1 MNQKIH
7 LIAIG
12 GSVMHNLALALHQAG
27 YLISG
32 SDDQIYEPA
41 KSRLSSVGIL
51 PPREGW
57 FPEKIDSSLDLVIL
71 GMHAKNDNPEIQ
83 KALELGIKL
92 FSFPE
97 YAYNQYKDKQRL
109 VIAGSHGKTTTTSML
124 MHVLKSLGRKFDYLV
139 GAQLEGFNEMVSF
152 SDADL
157 AIIEGDEYL
166 SSCLDNQ
173 PKFLHYKPQ
182 IAIITGIAWDH
193 YNVFP
198 TYDSYKKA
206 FSDFILSIPEGG
218 HLIYFCKDNE
228 LSKLVMKFGTH
239 LNCIPY
245 SEAPYVQK
253 EQDTFL
259 IGEKACH
266 KLNVFGKHNLQN
278 IQSILL
284 ASQLL
289 GIPEAISSEAIGN
302 FNGASRRLELL
313 EANENRW
320 IYQDF
325 AHAPSKVKATLEA
338 IREKFKNNKVLVVLE
353 LHTYSSLN
361 KDFIPQYLGS
371 LDPVDFAIVYYDE
384 KALEIKRMPEL
395 DPNFIR
401 SAFGRTDIIV
411 LKNSNSL
418 KEQILDSSRLAEVI
432 LFLGSGNFGGLNIR
446 SLAKE
451 IMLKQ

>member
-97 YAYNQYKDKQRL
+97 YVYNQYKDKQRL

-152 SDADL
+152 SDANL

-218 HLIYFCKDNE
+218 HLIYFSKDIE
-228 LSKLVMKFGTH
+228 LSRLVMKFGTH

-253 EQDTFL
+253 E
-259 IGEKACH
+259 
-266 KLNVFGKHNLQN
+266 
-278 IQSILL
+278 
-284 ASQLL
+284 
-289 GIPEAISSEAIGN
+289 
-302 FNGASRRLELL
+302 
-313 EANENRW
+313 
-320 IYQDF
+320 
-325 AHAPSKVKATLEA
+325 
-338 IREKFKNNKVLVVLE
+338 
-353 LHTYSSLN
+353 
-361 KDFIPQYLGS
+361 
-371 LDPVDFAIVYYDE
+371 
-384 KALEIKRMPEL
+384 
-395 DPNFIR
+395 
-401 SAFGRTDIIV
+401 
-411 LKNSNSL
+411 
-418 KEQILDSSRLAEVI
+418 LDSDRGWWRN
-432 LFLGSGNFGGLNIR
+432 LG
-446 SLAKE
+446 
-451 IMLKQ
+451 